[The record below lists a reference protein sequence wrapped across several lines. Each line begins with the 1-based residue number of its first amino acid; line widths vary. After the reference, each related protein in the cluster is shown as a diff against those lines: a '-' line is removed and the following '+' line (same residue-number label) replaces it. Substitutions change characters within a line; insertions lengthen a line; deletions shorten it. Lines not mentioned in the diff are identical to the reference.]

1 MSARKDGAV
10 IISVTELIMFNYVTR
25 DSSTTNFRRLYFS
38 LILVE
43 KILACQKANQA
54 AVSVFFTYLAFSVV

>member
-1 MSARKDGAV
+1 
-10 IISVTELIMFNYVTR
+10 MFNYVTR

-43 KILACQKANQA
+43 KILAGQQANQA
-54 AVSVFFTYLAFSVV
+54 AVNVFFIYLAFSVV